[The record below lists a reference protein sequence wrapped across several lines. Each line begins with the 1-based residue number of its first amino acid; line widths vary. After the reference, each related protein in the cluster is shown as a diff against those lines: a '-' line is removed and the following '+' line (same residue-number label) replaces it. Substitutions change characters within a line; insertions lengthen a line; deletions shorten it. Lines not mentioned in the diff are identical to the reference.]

1 MEMKK
6 QVFSFAHRSPFATF
20 VPMKMKFLLFLLL
33 GGLFLAC
40 GGHANFERRLSEAD
54 TLMSSRPD
62 SAYRM
67 LCAMNDEA
75 DSVSTALRMRYW
87 LLRCN
92 AQNKSDVLFTSD
104 SVGRLLTAYYDRHG
118 SPNERMLAHYMQ
130 GCAYRDMQD
139 WPSAVRCFND
149 AVAAADTAAVDCDFE
164 QLSIIYGQ
172 IAFIFENQYLIE
184 EALQAY
190 NSAERYA
197 QDTLSLLNVWEHKAD
212 ALIKKGEIDEGLRI
226 KEKVIYTYKSLGY
239 FREAARTIGL
249 CIKWYARQGHFKK
262 AESAINEYESMSGF
276 FLENGDIRPGKED
289 YYHIKGSYYEEK
301 GELDSAEHYF
311 RKLQYTGKDLNSQYL
326 ATWGLNRIFY
336 AKNQPDSIAKY
347 AKLNMTYNDSLYNN
361 NVAQNLQRYQAMY
374 NYSHH
379 QETAL
384 RKDMEAKETRIQLL
398 YVVVVGTILLF
409 SLAFLILFLGRKRRL
424 HRIRIRR
431 RMHTR
436 LTEKSAKE
444 RELNERIAENKQLI
458 ASLNKQL
465 DDSALELEKGEQM
478 KKTIRILE
486 DKIGKYQT
494 ELNAFTR
501 SQHAARLEEEPTIVQ
516 FIEIARRGKE
526 QPSKEEWHKVRM
538 LVEEHYPKMVEIR
551 ELKYVSRREY
561 DICILLKLGLDL
573 QSIKFLVDADSIN
586 LSAIRRRMLEKIFG
600 TKGST
605 KEFDRRLMEEI

>member
-1 MEMKK
+1 
-6 QVFSFAHRSPFATF
+6 
-20 VPMKMKFLLFLLL
+20 MKMKFLLFLLL

-40 GGHANFERRLSEAD
+40 AGHADFERRLSEVD

-67 LCAMNDEA
+67 LCAMNDGA
-75 DSVSTALRMRYW
+75 DSVPTALRMRYL

-92 AQNKSDVLFTSD
+92 AQNKNDVLFSSD

-130 GCAYRDMQD
+130 GCAYRDKQD
-139 WPSAVRCFND
+139 WPSAVRCFNN
-149 AVAAADTAAVDCDFE
+149 AVAAADTAAADCDFE

-172 IAFIFENQYLIE
+172 LGYLFDNQYLTE

-197 QDTLSLLNVWEHKAD
+197 QDTLSLLNVWVQKSNT
-212 ALIKKGEIDEGLRI
+212 LVKKGKIDNALEMKVEIFN
-226 KEKVIYTYKSLGY
+226 TYRHLGY
-239 FREAARTIGL
+239 TRYAAQTLPQLIL
-249 CIKWYARQGHFKK
+249 WNARRGNFAK
-262 AESAINEYESMSGF
+262 AKAAMDEYEANSGF

-486 DKIGKYQT
+486 DKIDKYQT
-494 ELNAFTR
+494 ELHAFTQ
-501 SQHAARLEEEPTIVQ
+501 SQHAARLEGEPTIVQ